1 MARAGSQPK
10 RKSKQVTVLGDDLVC
25 RFYTLFNP
33 EMNTNFVLSIKFE
46 LKLNSDMKN
55 LMLIIAIMFA
65 ASGSN
70 GQQIKPSNSGYAP
83 ANGIKIYYEIYGE
96 GKPLV
101 LLHGAFYTIEMNWGQ
116 LIPELSKT
124 RKVIAIEMQGH
135 GHTPFSERKLS
146 ITTLASDVEKV
157 MDYLKIDSADVAGYS
172 MGGSVAYQFAV
183 QSPKRLRKLVIISS
197 TYKTNGWLPIVNGA
211 FKDFKPEF
219 FDNTPIKAAY
229 DAVAP
234 DTTKWRNFLEQM
246 FVFAKEPFN
255 VGDSNIAKIAAP
267 VLIISG
273 DNDGTDK
280 IELMKTYK
288 LLGGG
293 VSADLQPMPKSQ
305 LAIVPS
311 QGHVSLMMQTTTI
324 LTYLN
329 GFLK

>member
-1 MARAGSQPK
+1 
-10 RKSKQVTVLGDDLVC
+10 
-25 RFYTLFNP
+25 
-33 EMNTNFVLSIKFE
+33 
-46 LKLNSDMKN
+46 MKN
-55 LMLIIAIMFA
+55 LFKVRKLLKSILLITISIMFTVFQ
-65 ASGSN
+65 SN
-70 GQQIKPSNSGYAP
+70 GQQMKPSESGYAP
-83 ANGIKIYYEIYGE
+83 VNGIKVYYEVYGE
-96 GKPLV
+96 GKPIV

-135 GHTPFSERKLS
+135 GHTPFSDRELS
-146 ITTLASDVEKV
+146 ITTLASDVKGV
-157 MDYLKIDSADVAGYS
+157 MDYLKIDSADIAGYS

-183 QSPKRLRKLVIISS
+183 QNPTRLRKLVIISS
-197 TYKTNGWLPIVNGA
+197 TYKSSGWLPEVNSA
-211 FKDFKPEF
+211 FENFKPEF
-219 FDNTPIKAAY
+219 FDNTPLKAAY

-234 DTTKWRNFLEQM
+234 DKTKWRKFLEQM
-246 FVFAKEPFN
+246 LDFVKVPFN
-255 VGDSNIAKIAAP
+255 VGDSNIAKISAP

-273 DNDGTDK
+273 DNDGLDK

-293 VSADLQPMPKSQ
+293 VSADLLPMPKSQ
-305 LAIVPS
+305 LAIVTS

>member
-1 MARAGSQPK
+1 
-10 RKSKQVTVLGDDLVC
+10 
-25 RFYTLFNP
+25 
-33 EMNTNFVLSIKFE
+33 
-46 LKLNSDMKN
+46 MKN
-55 LMLIIAIMFA
+55 LLKTHSPLRAILLIAIMFIA
-65 ASGSN
+65 PSSG
-70 GQQIKPSNSGYAP
+70 GQQIKPSSSGYAP
-83 ANGIKIYYEIYGE
+83 VNGIKVYYEVYGE
-96 GKPLV
+96 GRPLV
-101 LLHGAFYTIEMNWGQ
+101 LLHGAFYTIQMNWAE

-135 GHTPFSERKLS
+135 GHTPYSDRKLS
-146 ITTLASDVEKV
+146 ITTLASDVEKL
-157 MDYLKIDSADVAGYS
+157 MDYLKIDSADVAGFS
-172 MGGSVAYQFAV
+172 MGGSIAYQFAV
-183 QSPKRLRKLVIISS
+183 QSPKRLRRLVIISS

-219 FDNTPIKAAY
+219 FDNTPLQTGY

-234 DTTKWRNFLEQM
+234 DKTKWRKFLAQM

-255 VGDSNIAKIAAP
+255 VGDSNISKITAA

-280 IELMKTYK
+280 VELAKTYQ

-293 VSADLQPMPKSQ
+293 IAADMAPMPKSQ

-324 LTYLN
+324 LNYLN
-329 GFLK
+329 RFLK

>member
-1 MARAGSQPK
+1 
-10 RKSKQVTVLGDDLVC
+10 
-25 RFYTLFNP
+25 
-33 EMNTNFVLSIKFE
+33 
-46 LKLNSDMKN
+46 MKN
-55 LMLIIAIMFA
+55 LFKTNNPLRSILLVATCIMFT
-65 ASGSN
+65 ASQSN
-70 GQQIKPSNSGYAP
+70 AQQIKPSGSGYAP
-83 ANGIKIYYEIYGE
+83 ANGIKIYYEVYGE
-96 GKPLV
+96 GMPIV
-101 LLHGAFYTIEMNWGQ
+101 LLHGAFYTSDLNWSQ

-135 GHTPFSERKLS
+135 GHTPYSDRKLS

-197 TYKTNGWLPIVNGA
+197 TYKTDGWLPVVNGA

-219 FDNTPIKAAY
+219 FDNTPLQTAY

-234 DTTKWRNFLEQM
+234 DKTKWRPFLKQM
-246 FVFAKEPFN
+246 FDFAAVSFN

-267 VLIISG
+267 VLLISG
-273 DNDGTDK
+273 DNDGLNK
-280 IELMKTYK
+280 VELMKTYE

-293 VSADLQPMPKSQ
+293 VSDLEPMPKSQ

-311 QGHVSLMMQTTTI
+311 QGHVSLMMQTNTI
-324 LTYLN
+324 LNYMN
-329 GFLK
+329 SFLK

>member
-1 MARAGSQPK
+1 M
-10 RKSKQVTVLGDDLVC
+10 KSLLKT
-25 RFYTLFNP
+25 YNP
-33 EMNTNFVLSIKFE
+33 FR
-46 LKLNSDMKN
+46 
-55 LMLIIAIMFA
+55 LILLIAIMFI
-65 ASGSN
+65 GSSSS

-83 ANGIKIYYEIYGE
+83 VNGINVYYEVYGE
-96 GKPLV
+96 GRPLV
-101 LLHGAFYTIEMNWGQ
+101 LLHGAFYTIDMNWGQ

-135 GHTPFSERKLS
+135 GHTPFSDRALS
-146 ITTLASDVEKV
+146 IATLANDVEKV
-157 MDYLKIDSADVAGYS
+157 MDYLKIDSADVAGFS

-197 TYKTNGWLPIVNGA
+197 TYKTNGWLPIVNGG
-211 FKDFKPEF
+211 FKDFKPEL
-219 FDNTPIKAAY
+219 FDNTPIKTAY

-234 DTTKWRNFLEQM
+234 DKTKWRKFLEQM
-246 FVFAKEPFN
+246 FAFAKVPFN
-255 VGDSNIAKIAAP
+255 VGDSNISKIAAP

-280 IELMKTYK
+280 VELMKTYQ

-324 LTYLN
+324 LNYLN

>member
-1 MARAGSQPK
+1 
-10 RKSKQVTVLGDDLVC
+10 
-25 RFYTLFNP
+25 
-33 EMNTNFVLSIKFE
+33 
-46 LKLNSDMKN
+46 MKN
-55 LMLIIAIMFA
+55 LLKTHSPLRAILLIAIMFIA
-65 ASGSN
+65 PSSG
-70 GQQIKPSNSGYAP
+70 GQQIKPSSSGYAP
-83 ANGIKIYYEIYGE
+83 VNGIKVYYEVYGE
-96 GKPLV
+96 GRPLV
-101 LLHGAFYTIEMNWGQ
+101 LLHGAFYTIQMNWAE

-135 GHTPFSERKLS
+135 GHTPYSERKLS
-146 ITTLASDVEKV
+146 ITTLASDVEKL
-157 MDYLKIDSADVAGYS
+157 MDYLKIDSADVAGFS
-172 MGGSVAYQFAV
+172 MGGSIAYQFAV
-183 QSPKRLRKLVIISS
+183 QSPKRLRRLVIISS

-219 FDNTPIKAAY
+219 FDNTPLQTGY

-234 DTTKWRNFLEQM
+234 DKTKWRKFLAQV

-255 VGDSNIAKIAAP
+255 VGDSNISKITAP

-280 IELMKTYK
+280 VELAKTYQ

-293 VSADLQPMPKSQ
+293 IAADMAPMPKSQ

-324 LTYLN
+324 LNYLN
-329 GFLK
+329 SFLK